1 MSLFNRKVRLLKGC
15 DSTWLCDMDGGW
27 SHYGVFN
34 HRGSVDLPGFVMD
47 GWWNHYGVFNIEV
60 VINMV

>member
-1 MSLFNRKVRLLKGC
+1 MFNHRGSVDLPGFV
-15 DSTWLCDMDGGW
+15 MDGW
-27 SHYGVFN
+27 WNHYGVFN
-34 HRGSVDLPGFVMD
+34 HRDSVDLPGFVMD